1 MIDIVVNMNFYM
13 YIIILSM
20 DNKLVIGFIFVDFFV
35 IVCIILY
42 IYVLSECCKC
52 FIIVYCKI

>member
-1 MIDIVVNMNFYM
+1 MNFYM

-35 IVCIILY
+35 IILY

-52 FIIVYCKI
+52 FIIVFCKI